1 MELLRIVFP
10 QHVNPASR
18 LYGGRLM
25 YWICEAGTLT
35 ASNHHKGS
43 VVLGA
48 MEDID
53 ILAGVAL
60 GDRVAFRS
68 RVQATFGSSM
78 EVRVEVIKTDR
89 AGREP
94 LTTCRAHLTFIAL
107 DENGKPT
114 KVAAVDP
121 ATDDEH
127 ESFRAAL
134 DRRSKR
140 LERLSEFDTKDQ
152 ADTSGFSSPSIAQ
165 AMRMVTPDML
175 LADKVFAGEVMLCV
189 DEIAALACHR
199 YCKMPAVTASL
210 DAVDFHSPILI
221 HEHMRYRAALNHVS
235 KSSME
240 IGIRVTAFD
249 PYKSKMKRVC
259 TAYATFVAIDEKGK
273 PTPVESFEP
282 ITEDE
287 KRRFL
292 EGEARRARRMKRLGR

>member
-25 YWICEAGTLT
+25 YWICEAGVLT
-35 ASNHHKGS
+35 ASKHHKGP

-89 AGREP
+89 AGQSP
-94 LTTCRAHLTFIAL
+94 TTTCRAHLTFIAL
-107 DENGKPT
+107 GDDGKPT
-114 KVAAVDP
+114 PVESIEPEVEE
-121 ATDDEH
+121 EH

-134 DRRSKR
+134 TRREKR
-140 LERLSEFDTKDQ
+140 LNRLSKFDKKDQ
-152 ADTSGFSSPSIAQ
+152 ADTAGFSSPSIAQ

-175 LADKVFAGEVMLCV
+175 LTNKVFAGEVMLGV
-189 DEIAALACHR
+189 DEIAAIACHR
-199 YCKMPAVTASL
+199 YCKKPAVTASM
-210 DAVDFHSPILI
+210 DAVDFHSPIFV
-221 HEHMRYRAALNHVS
+221 HEHMRYRAAINYVHE
-235 KSSME
+235 SSME

-249 PYKSKMKRVC
+249 PYESKMKRVC
-259 TAYATFVAIDEKGK
+259 TAYATFVAIGANGK
-273 PTPVESFEP
+273 PEKVEPFNP
-282 ITEDE
+282 ITDDE
-287 KRRFL
+287 KRRFNA
-292 EGEARRARRMKRLGR
+292 GKQRREKRMERMGR